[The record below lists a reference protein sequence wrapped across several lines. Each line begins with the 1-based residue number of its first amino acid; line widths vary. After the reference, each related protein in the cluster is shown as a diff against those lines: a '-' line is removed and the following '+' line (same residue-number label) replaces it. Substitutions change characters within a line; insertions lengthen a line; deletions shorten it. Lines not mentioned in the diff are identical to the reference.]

1 MCASVCACASVQA
14 CVRVRVRVCVH
25 ACVCVCECVCN
36 WGKQS
41 KAQKK
46 KTRIR
51 PLSAHGND
59 SAFADLLASWQNVL
73 DELRSHTDPSSQDR
87 GEEEWEATETLA
99 AELNRLQDNSA
110 QEQLRTKAEQMRKA
124 AAKSDQRASAL
135 LHELQSVRDTKTALE
150 VCCVFVCVEFV
161 VCCVYL
167 LLCSWV
173 CRRA

>member
-1 MCASVCACASVQA
+1 MRVYACASVY
-14 CVRVRVRVCVH
+14 VI
-25 ACVCVCECVCN
+25 
-36 WGKQS
+36 GGS
-41 KAQKK
+41 KAKRKK
-46 KTRIR
+46 KTKRIR

-59 SAFADLLASWQNVL
+59 PAFADLLASWQNVL